1 MSPFTM
7 ALPGRCPVVPD
18 KKPQTPSHDLIYHPL
33 SKMDSMVDTQHISA
47 NIAPK
52 RKSNGSETSTLFNN
66 SAVTEPTITTAPQL
80 DDGPLEPPRFP
91 SDHLNRI
98 DTTVRLQDLEESSR
112 PSVYLFI
119 FVNPLS
125 GDRKGRDL
133 INLSIQNFR
142 LRRFPNVQVEM
153 HNILDEKDR
162 ELGFDRIRIIEA
174 AVKRGDVPPIRE
186 EVPNSPLGRLGK
198 TVRTRHIHV
207 WSAGGD
213 GTVMS
218 VFEMLV
224 AHKVDLDYVYFSCI
238 PFGTGNDF
246 SQVLGWG
253 RTITHSNIL
262 GRRLSNLEEL
272 VSERLEKAEAAR
284 LDIWEIDMTAHPT
297 GFVRVAG
304 PNRNDGHD
312 VQEVKGPQ
320 RKGPQRLVRKMCNY
334 MSIGVQGYVGS
345 GFEKHR
351 SGSRLANMLVYTH
364 ESAKW
369 VFWRHFPLVTRFID
383 RMTSNGEVTLV
394 CPEPGK
400 KPMLD
405 SDLTGEG
412 FTDNLLPEMTLHP
425 IDFVIQNIP
434 HIWGREIDLW
444 GDAMCG
450 LESVKHRNG
459 PTDPD
464 KWSQQLANDGKME
477 VMVIE
482 SMYSYVKKLANI
494 RKHVSRIGQFEN
506 PFTIHFRPPNTI
518 RESWWKRLHLNQYE
532 KENMVC
538 IMCDGEFYVIKD
550 PKEITFRRCAQIWTL
565 GRSDSKQTGR
575 LVLDEL
581 ASQRLSQ
588 AL

>member
-1 MSPFTM
+1 
-7 ALPGRCPVVPD
+7 
-18 KKPQTPSHDLIYHPL
+18 
-33 SKMDSMVDTQHISA
+33 
-47 NIAPK
+47 
-52 RKSNGSETSTLFNN
+52 
-66 SAVTEPTITTAPQL
+66 
-80 DDGPLEPPRFP
+80 
-91 SDHLNRI
+91 
-98 DTTVRLQDLEESSR
+98 
-112 PSVYLFI
+112 
-119 FVNPLS
+119 
-125 GDRKGRDL
+125 
-133 INLSIQNFR
+133 
-142 LRRFPNVQVEM
+142 
-153 HNILDEKDR
+153 
-162 ELGFDRIRIIEA
+162 
-174 AVKRGDVPPIRE
+174 
-186 EVPNSPLGRLGK
+186 
-198 TVRTRHIHV
+198 
-207 WSAGGD
+207 
-213 GTVMS
+213 
-218 VFEMLV
+218 
-224 AHKVDLDYVYFSCI
+224 
-238 PFGTGNDF
+238 
-246 SQVLGWG
+246 
-253 RTITHSNIL
+253 
-262 GRRLSNLEEL
+262 
-272 VSERLEKAEAAR
+272 
-284 LDIWEIDMTAHPT
+284 MTAHPT

-383 RMTSNGEVTLV
+383 RMTSNGQVTLV
-394 CPEPGK
+394 CPEPNSSTTK
-400 KPMLD
+400 RPVLD
-405 SDLTGEG
+405 DDLTGEG
-412 FTDNLLPEMTLHP
+412 FTDSLLPEMTLHP

-444 GDAMCG
+444 GDALCG
-450 LESVKHRNG
+450 LESVKNRDG
-459 PTDPD
+459 PTDP
-464 KWSQQLANDGKME
+464 KTWSQQLANDGKME

-532 KENMVC
+532 RENMVC

-575 LVLDEL
+575 LVLDEI

-588 AL
+588 AF